1 MGQVRKRSILRKVDY
16 QCSGWLS
23 VIPIA
28 GNEFD
33 MSPDEFRDSLALR
46 YGRTPIKMPDTCD
59 ADGSVFDLNHALNSP
74 KGGLVY
80 GRHNETRDLNC
91 NLLELAGFKQV
102 CSEPVIVETDKD

>member
-1 MGQVRKRSILRKVDY
+1 M
-16 QCSGWLS
+16 
-23 VIPIA
+23 
-28 GNEFD
+28 NFET
-33 MSPDEFRDSLALR
+33 LR

-59 ADGSVFDLNHALNSP
+59 ADGSVFDLNHALNCP

-102 CSEPVIVETDKD
+102 CSEPVIVETDKDGNNGLRADWELEVSGNLKSKRVLMYASSMLTRLL